1 MLGVRVM
8 LTLEKLW
15 SKIKFALVFLPA
27 FPSLPYPQGSIFS
40 DFPLGNQGPSCGSH
54 KRYALLGH
62 CPVLGLPSPLTS
74 SKPTCYRPLS
84 VFSCWPITNIL
95 IRCNSL
101 IKLCTSLI
109 KNSYILP
116 FLESKMNN
124 KSKSSDIMNRILF
137 REGGLEF
144 FPVSFKNA
152 RNKNSLKQP
161 MINNYIYTIFAMNL
175 SYHLDYSFQIQ
186 VCGEKSC

>member
-101 IKLCTSLI
+101 NYVLLLSRTVIFYHSLSQRWITKVKVQTSWTEFYLG
-109 KNSYILP
+109 K
-116 FLESKMNN
+116 
-124 KSKSSDIMNRILF
+124 
-137 REGGLEF
+137 GG
-144 FPVSFKNA
+144 
-152 RNKNSLKQP
+152 
-161 MINNYIYTIFAMNL
+161 
-175 SYHLDYSFQIQ
+175 
-186 VCGEKSC
+186 